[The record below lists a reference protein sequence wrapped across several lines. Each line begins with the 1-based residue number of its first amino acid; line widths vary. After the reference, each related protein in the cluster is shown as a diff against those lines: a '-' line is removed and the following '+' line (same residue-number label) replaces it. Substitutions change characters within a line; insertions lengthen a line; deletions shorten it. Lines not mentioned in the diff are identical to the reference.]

1 MMATSRTR
9 SAKWSDLKA
18 RLTDLDRAGLI
29 ALLRD
34 LHAASR
40 DNQVFLHTRF
50 GLVDDVLGPYKATV
64 DRWLSPDVLKN
75 QDISITKAKKAIS
88 DYRKAVGEP
97 QGLAE
102 LMVYFCERGMGF
114 CVQYAPDDEPL
125 LDALVRMYA
134 QALVAIKAVAEDQ
147 RAALI
152 ERLEDLCPIAHRIGD
167 DIEDELTSLLDRHG
181 FDDRP

>member
-40 DNQVFLHTRF
+40 DNQVCLHARF
-50 GLVDDVLGPYKATV
+50 GLVDDVLGPYKGTI
-64 DRWLSPDVLKN
+64 DRWLRARHWLLCQV
-75 QDISITKAKKAIS
+75 
-88 DYRKAVGEP
+88 R
-97 QGLAE
+97 
-102 LMVYFCERGMGF
+102 
-114 CVQYAPDDEPL
+114 PDDEPL
-125 LDALVRMYA
+125 LGALVRMYA

-147 RAALI
+147 RTALI
-152 ERLEDLCPIAHRIGD
+152 ERLEDVCPIAHRIGD
-167 DIEDELTSLLDRHG
+167 DIEDELRYLLVRHG